1 MEKKKTEKPW
11 HHAEG
16 DTKWVV
22 LGWDIDILKSV
33 KDIWGGSD
41 DSIDTLQLNYQKQ
54 MKVSNMSNENMVLEP
69 VSQSTRLDI

>member
-1 MEKKKTEKPW
+1 MEKKKLKNPDITQKV
-11 HHAEG
+11 
-16 DTKWVV
+16 TQS
-22 LGWDIDILKSV
+22 GWCWGETDILKSV